1 MIFKS
6 SLELALSIILKERG
20 LYESILF
27 CCFPHIDKRFLTTE
41 TDLSMKFKQD
51 IRLHHEISSPMF
63 TPIRNCGSFFVMILI
78 GNDPLQKFGK

>member
-20 LYESILF
+20 LCESILF
-27 CCFPHIDKRFLTTE
+27 CCFPHIDK
-41 TDLSMKFKQD
+41 KFKQD

-63 TPIRNCGSFFVMILI
+63 TPIRNCGSVFVMIVI